1 MNNSERI
8 QLNKII
14 QNNDVEDMTSEI
26 RKKCHS
32 DKIKQD
38 VLKMIKL
45 KKQHSEL
52 LLTDEKQFSNI
63 LSSQCSF
70 LFNNYTDIFNRIKK
84 DEIELSI
91 LNKFLEVLK
100 DIEENKIDQHDG
112 SYQIGQL
119 LKKIYIDS
127 AIIRSNKL
135 DKNTDENATEPIYI
149 KPVNISW
156 KTFKKNNNIKIKY

>member
-1 MNNSERI
+1 MNDSERI
-8 QLNKII
+8 QLNKLIK
-14 QNNDVEDMTSEI
+14 NNDVEDMTAEI

-38 VLKMIKL
+38 VLQMLEL
-45 KKQHSEL
+45 KKQHNAMNE
-52 LLTDEKQFSNI
+52 TNEETISNI
-63 LSSQCSF
+63 LEIKCSF

-84 DEIELSI
+84 DEIEIPI
-91 LNKFLEVLK
+91 LNQFLKVLK

-112 SYQIGQL
+112 SYQIGKL

-135 DKNTDENATEPIYI
+135 DENTKEPISI
-149 KPVNISW
+149 PPVNISW
-156 KTFKKNNNIKIKY
+156 KTFKKNNIEIKYLKQK